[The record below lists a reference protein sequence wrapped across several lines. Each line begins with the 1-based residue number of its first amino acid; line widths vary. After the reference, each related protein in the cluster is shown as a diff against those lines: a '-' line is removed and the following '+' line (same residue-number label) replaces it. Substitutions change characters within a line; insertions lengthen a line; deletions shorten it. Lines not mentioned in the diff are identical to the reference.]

1 MSWKFVAN
9 IKVGLFDNPHE
20 AAGAA
25 GKLGYKF
32 FTWGQDV
39 YFILDKDCGSISSTG
54 IKTSDL
60 TQ

>member
-9 IKVGLFDNPHE
+9 IAVGLFENPHE

-25 GKLGYKF
+25 SKLGYKF
-32 FTWGQDV
+32 FTWGQSV
-39 YFILDKDCGSISSTG
+39 YFISDKECGRWIDTG